1 MPRVDRLKPGRNVM
15 HKDKNWK
22 SSAETDSRPNKL
34 CRRCVRTC
42 RQSDLIVL
50 VDCPRFQPRPFK
62 VKEPPGDQLELF
74 RPGKKK

>member
-1 MPRVDRLKPGRNVM
+1 MPGRDRM
-15 HKDKNWK
+15 HKSK
-22 SSAETDSRPNKL
+22 SEKKITDTDSRPNKL

-42 RQSDLIVL
+42 RQSDMIVL

-62 VKEPPGDQLELF
+62 VKEPPKDQLELF